1 MRVLVTGGAGFIGSH
16 LVGALRARGDEVV
29 VLDNLDDTYDPA
41 RKVENLRAE
50 GVVEGAGPARLVR
63 GDLRD
68 EVALHQ
74 ALRGVDAVVHLAAVA
89 GVRDSL
95 LDPLRY
101 ESINV
106 RGTVGLL
113 EAMRQVGC
121 RRLVFAS
128 SSSVY
133 GARDD
138 DGLFSEED
146 RADRPVSPYAATKR
160 AGELLCHAAHATWGL
175 DVSCLRFFTVYG
187 PRQRPAMAIA
197 RFVQLAMAGR
207 PLPLFGDGSSVRDYT
222 FVGDAVRGVVA
233 ALDRVDGF
241 DVINLGCGDP
251 IRLDALARAIG
262 EAAGVP
268 VRMEHLP
275 EQQGD
280 VPRTHADIRRAAA
293 ALGWR
298 PEVDI
303 VSGLRAY
310 VDWVRARDGI

>member
-1 MRVLVTGGAGFIGSH
+1 MKVLVTGGAGFIGSH

-41 RKVENLRAE
+41 RKLENLRAE
-50 GVVEGAGPARLVR
+50 GVSEQPGPARLVL

-106 RGTVGLL
+106 RGTVALL
-113 EAMRQVGC
+113 EAMRQAGC

-138 DGLFSEED
+138 DALFSEED

-175 DVSCLRFFTVYG
+175 EVSCLRFFTVYG

-197 RFVQLAMAGR
+197 RFVQLALAGQ
-207 PLPLFGDGSSVRDYT
+207 PLPLYGDGSSVRDYT
-222 FVGDAVRGVVA
+222 FVGDAVRGVLA
-233 ALDRVDGF
+233 ALDRPHGF

-251 IRLDALARAIG
+251 IRLDALAAAIG
-262 EAAGVP
+262 QAALVE
-268 VRMEHLP
+268 VRVEHLP
-275 EQQGD
+275 EQPGD
-280 VPRTHADIRRAAA
+280 VPRTHADIRRAQAV
-293 ALGWR
+293 LGWR
-298 PEVDI
+298 PQVDI

>member
-1 MRVLVTGGAGFIGSH
+1 MKVLVTGGAGFIGSH
-16 LVGALRARGDEVV
+16 LVGALRARGDEVL

-41 RKVENLRAE
+41 RKLENLRAE
-50 GVVEGAGPARLVR
+50 GVGVGEGPARLLR

-68 EVALHQ
+68 EVTLHQ

-113 EAMRQVGC
+113 EAMRHAGC

-133 GARDD
+133 GSRDD
-138 DGLFSEED
+138 DALFSEED

-160 AGELLCHAAHATWGL
+160 AGELLCYAAHATWGL
-175 DVSCLRFFTVYG
+175 DVTCLRFFTVYG

-197 RFVQLAMAGR
+197 RFVQLALAGQ
-207 PLPLFGDGSSVRDYT
+207 PLPLYGDGASVRDYT

-233 ALDRVDGF
+233 ALDRPHGY
-241 DVINLGCGDP
+241 DVINLGCGAP
-251 IRLDALARAIG
+251 IRLDALAAAVG
-262 EAAGVP
+262 QAAGVA
-268 VRMEHLP
+268 VRVEHLP
-275 EQQGD
+275 DQPGD
-280 VPRTHADIRRAAA
+280 VPRTHADIRRARAV
-293 ALGWR
+293 LGWS
-298 PEVDI
+298 PQVEIVD
-303 VSGLRAY
+303 GLRAY
-310 VDWVRARDGI
+310 VAWVRDRDGV